1 MRIPVLVTFMALFI
15 GAAALTTETSH
26 ENARECFERYVALE
40 AACDPSVADL
50 YADDAKIQNINIAPN
65 GQKRVTTMAAPAYKE
80 QIRQTMPAAKPRGD
94 TSKYSELNLTKEGDR
109 IRVTAVRFS
118 ELKRYSAPLSMLV
131 GPDGNG
137 VWRIYEELSE
147 SR

>member
-1 MRIPVLVTFMALFI
+1 MRIPVLVTFTALFV

-40 AACDPSVADL
+40 AACDPAVADL
-50 YADDAKIQNINIAPN
+50 YADDAKIQNTRVSPD
-65 GQKRVTTMAAPAYKE
+65 GQKRVTTMAALAYKE

-94 TSKYSELNLTKEGDR
+94 ISKYSELNLTKEGDKV
-109 IRVTAVRFS
+109 RVTAIRFS

-137 VWRIYEELSE
+137 AWRIYEEVSE

>member
-1 MRIPVLVTFMALFI
+1 MRIPVLVTFIALFVV
-15 GAAALTTETSH
+15 AAALTTETSH
-26 ENARECFERYVALE
+26 EDAMKCFERYVALE
-40 AACDPSVADL
+40 AAFDPSVADL
-50 YADDAKIQNINIAPN
+50 YADDARIQNTNVSPD

-94 TSKYSELNLTKEGDR
+94 ISKYSDLNLTKEGDKV
-109 IRVTAVRFS
+109 RVTAIRFS
-118 ELKRYSAPLSMLV
+118 ERKRYSAPLSMLL

-137 VWRIYEELSE
+137 AWRIYEELSE